1 MRARVVLAAMA
12 VASTLACATSGGSS
26 GLRPGSPNKDIILE
40 SEIVAIAGGSTNALQ
55 VIQMLRPQML
65 RGRGAGSPT
74 DDTGETSLPKVYVD
88 DVAYGGV
95 ATLSNVNARLIKE
108 IQFFSSRDATTKWG
122 TGHMGGVILVTT
134 KR

>member
-1 MRARVVLAAMA
+1 MDRIERIDEHPRTSERKTRGHGALAE
-12 VASTLACATSGGSS
+12 SG
-26 GLRPGSPNKDIILE
+26 
-40 SEIVAIAGGSTNALQ
+40 
-55 VIQMLRPQML
+55 
-65 RGRGAGSPT
+65 
-74 DDTGETSLPKVYVD
+74 D